1 MEKKNTIVVSAM
13 FCCGKTFLYHNNQ
26 TLYSIIDLD
35 EELDPKSNRGKSNK
49 VSHIMR
55 KDYLSKIKECLG
67 EYDFVFIAPRP
78 NVLQELRSSK
88 IPYVSVYPE
97 NTPECYKEWE
107 KRNKDRNSEWLW
119 NACKNYWSYL
129 LNKMKIDAYAKKHY
143 ILKENEYLSDIIDRI
158 HHDCCDLNYPP
169 PKCQPQS

>member
-26 TLYSIIDLD
+26 TQYSIIDLD
-35 EELDPKSNRGKSNK
+35 EELDSKSNRSKSNK
-49 VSHIMR
+49 VSHLMR

-67 EYDFVFIAPRP
+67 EYDFIFIAPRP
-78 NVLQELRSSK
+78 NVLQELKSSK

-129 LNKMKIDAYAKKHY
+129 LNKMKIDEYAKKHY
-143 ILKENEYLSDIIDRI
+143 TLKENEYLSDIIDRI
-158 HHDCCDLNYPP
+158 YHDCCDISN
-169 PKCQPQS
+169 